1 MKNSIFLLILIML
14 ISCNKTDRH
23 PNAVQISGQI
33 IKSLSKEILIYGS
46 GYKKVIPLSE
56 TGFFNDTIIL
66 KNQARYQLMLME
78 DKKMSILLLS
88 PDSEILISAD
98 VSDFEETLNFKG
110 ENADINNYMNKRSLL
125 MNSSEFGFKEEWYS
139 EKDNLFQH
147 KLNNLEL
154 KLNDLLHSFENIEST
169 TVEKELQFNKTYV
182 NRFKDKYTVEH
193 KNTLKLAKGTPSPI
207 FNNYLNFNGGSSS
220 LSDFKGKYVYIDVW
234 ATWCSP
240 CKVQI
245 PYLEKL
251 EKEYADKNIEFVS
264 ISVDK
269 QEDFDKWRKYVTDKN
284 LSGVQLFASNAF
296 ESSFIQEYNIKTI
309 PRFVLIDPVGK
320 IISQKAPKPSNY
332 KELKLL
338 FSQYEIN

>member
-1 MKNSIFLLILIML
+1 ML
-14 ISCNKTDRH
+14 ISCNRTDNH

-33 IKSLSKEILIYGS
+33 DKSLSKEILIYGS

-66 KNQARYQLMLME
+66 KDQARYQLMLME
-78 DKKMSILLLS
+78 DKKMSIILLA

-98 VSDFEETLNFKG
+98 ASNFEETLNFKG
-110 ENADINNYMNKRSLL
+110 ENADFNNYMNKRSLL
-125 MNSSEFGFKEEWYS
+125 MNSSEFSFKEEWYNES
-139 EKDNLFQH
+139 EALFQH

-154 KLNDLLHSFENIEST
+154 KLNDLLHSYENIEST
-169 TVEKELQFNKTYV
+169 MVEKELEFNKNYA
-182 NRFKDKYTVEH
+182 NSFKDKYAVEH
-193 KNTLKLAKGTPSPI
+193 KNALKLAKGTPSPI

-234 ATWCSP
+234 ATWCAP
-240 CKVQI
+240 CKAQI
-245 PYLEKL
+245 PFLEKI
-251 EKEYADKNIEFVS
+251 EKEYAGKNIEFVS

-269 QEDFDKWRKYVTDKN
+269 QKYFDKWKKYVADKN
-284 LSGVQLFASNAF
+284 LSGIQLFASNAF

-332 KELKLL
+332 EELKTL
-338 FSQYEIN
+338 FSQNGIN